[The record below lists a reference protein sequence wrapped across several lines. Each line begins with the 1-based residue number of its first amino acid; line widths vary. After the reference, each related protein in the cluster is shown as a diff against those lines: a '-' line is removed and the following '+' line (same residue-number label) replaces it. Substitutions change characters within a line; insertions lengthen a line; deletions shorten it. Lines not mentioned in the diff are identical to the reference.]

1 MLRFT
6 HTDGVQAY
14 PSTFGAPPGPTYE
27 TTTTMAQR
35 RSTQADQ
42 TAIDGTETEAL
53 DLTAAQKRK
62 LHTHGNT
69 YCDQLAQMQ
78 AWDSARK
85 NTKPKL
91 DAVLAELELESY
103 VLPSGHT
110 VKRSP
115 GAHKIT
121 VKFAKN
127 DEGGVDEVEVEQI
140 EVG

>member
-1 MLRFT
+1 M
-6 HTDGVQAY
+6 
-14 PSTFGAPPGPTYE
+14 PK
-27 TTTTMAQR
+27 R
-35 RSTQADQ
+35 RSTPADQ
-42 TAIDGTETEAL
+42 TAIEGTETEAPE
-53 DLTAAQKRK
+53 LTAPQKRK
-62 LHTHGNT
+62 LHNVGNT

-91 DAVLAELELESY
+91 DAVLEELEIDSY

-110 VKRSP
+110 VNRSP

-127 DEGGVDEVEVEQI
+127 DDGKVDEVELEEI